1 MWFVMFPFAAGAAH
15 DAACAPSIRQARR
28 CGWAIFAP
36 AACKLLMYM
45 VGATG
50 LEPVT
55 SCV

>member
-1 MWFVMFPFAAGAAH
+1 MGEGKFLRDERLPRNEAVN
-15 DAACAPSIRQARR
+15 
-28 CGWAIFAP
+28 P
-36 AACKLLMYM
+36 AACKLLKIM